1 MTDTRKTRPLIAVS
15 MGDAAGIGPELCLR
29 VLSDKAL
36 CELCTPVLFGDADIL
51 FRVADVCGLTPPE
64 RVVSKENWDGNP
76 RIAHPT
82 VVDCNALAGEPI
94 TPRSVQAR
102 CGQAAYDYIMEAIS
116 AAQAGYVDA
125 ICTAPINK
133 EAMHLAGILYPG
145 HTELLA
151 DKTNAADVRMMFVAE
166 ELVVSLVTIHVPY
179 RHVPALL
186 DVAHITRTI
195 ALTHDALVKLGT
207 PSPSLI
213 VCGLNPH
220 GGENGLFGDE
230 DATLIKPAVEAARAS
245 GIDVAGPLPPDTA
258 FLPDVRK
265 DADGI
270 VAMYHDQG
278 LIPFKM
284 LAFDRGVNVTLGL
297 PFIRTS
303 PDHGTAF
310 DIAWKGMASPS
321 SMIHA
326 MRLAARMAHTDI

>member
-1 MTDTRKTRPLIAVS
+1 MNSRPLVAIS

-29 VLSDKAL
+29 VLSDNAL

-64 RVVSKENWDGNP
+64 RVVSRENWNGDP
-76 RIAHPT
+76 RVVQPT
-82 VVDCNALAGEPI
+82 VVDCNALTGEHI
-94 TPRSVQAR
+94 TPRGVHAA
-102 CGQAAYDYIMEAIS
+102 CGQAAYEYIVAAID
-116 AAQAGYVDA
+116 AAQAGHVDA

-133 EAMHLAGILYPG
+133 EAMHLAGIAYPG

-151 DKTNAADVRMMFVAE
+151 DKTDAGDVRMMFVAE

-179 RHVPALL
+179 QRVPALL
-186 DVAHITRTI
+186 NTEHIARTI
-195 ALTHDALVKLGT
+195 ALTHDALVRLGK

-220 GGENGLFGDE
+220 AGENGLFGDE
-230 DATLIKPAVEAARAS
+230 DATLIKPAVAAARDS
-245 GIDVAGPLPPDTA
+245 GIDVRGPLPPDTA
-258 FLPDVRK
+258 FLPDIRK
-265 DADGI
+265 SADGI

-297 PFIRTS
+297 PFVRTS

-310 DIAWKGMASPS
+310 DIAWKGMASSS
-321 SMIHA
+321 SMVHA
-326 MRLAARMAHTDI
+326 MRLAARLAHTDI